1 MYNEE
6 IKNLIEAIPNG
17 QMIRVMY
24 ESKLPVKAAFK
35 KQGIE
40 VTKVTE
46 TTFRT
51 GVDYD
56 NMASTKEF
64 IESKENYEK
73 QQRDYYTWI
82 IENKIRYHE
91 GKDKYYLHVA
101 TVPEHSNTKTS
112 YILTING
119 ESTFGV
125 EKNTIEEFIQNSYW
139 NRCGNQGA
147 SVRDIS
153 FDNILMIGNITF
165 EGDSI
170 IINDAK

>member
-1 MYNEE
+1 MFNED
-6 IKNLIEAIPNG
+6 IKNYIEAVPNG

-24 ESKLPVKAAFK
+24 ETKLPVKAAFK

-73 QQRDYYTWI
+73 QQRSYYSWI

-112 YILTING
+112 FILTIDG

-125 EKNTIEEFIQNSYW
+125 EKATIKEFVQDSYW
-139 NRCGNQGA
+139 NKPVSSGS

-153 FDNILMIGNITF
+153 FENILMIG
-165 EGDSI
+165 D
-170 IINDAK
+170 INLKF